1 MTGAAATPAAPGRRR
16 AAFRLTRPVVP
27 EDVLHASVADAL
39 AKLLLPPA
47 EWWAYPAGH
56 IRLDGQQAAKL
67 YRMGLRPSLP
77 DFMVLCGAL
86 IGIELKTETGRLS
99 RPRMVHRKRNGG
111 LRLVE
116 GQTTIFPRLAAAG
129 MRGPHVCRSVEDV
142 LCVLRAEGVPIR
154 GCSL

>member
-1 MTGAAATPAAPGRRR
+1 MSATTSRR
-16 AAFRLTRPVVP
+16 ASPYRLTAPVVP
-27 EDVLHASVADAL
+27 EDTLHASVADAL

-77 DFMVLCGAL
+77 DFMVLCGTL

-99 RPRMVHRKRNGG
+99 KTRVVHRKRNGG
-111 LRLVE
+111 LRTVE
-116 GQTTIFPRLAAAG
+116 GQADVFPRLSAAG

-142 LCVLRAEGVPIR
+142 LCALRAEGVPIR
-154 GCSL
+154 GVNL

>member
-1 MTGAAATPAAPGRRR
+1 MSATTATRPRRR
-16 AAFRLTRPVVP
+16 ASPYRLVAPVVP
-27 EDVLHASVADAL
+27 EDALHQSVADAL

-47 EWWAYPAGH
+47 VWWAYPAGH
-56 IRLDGQQAAKL
+56 ILLDGQQAAKL

-77 DFMVLCGAL
+77 DFMVLYFAL

-99 RPRMVHRKRNGG
+99 NNRFVRRKRNGA

-116 GQTTIFPRLAAAG
+116 GQTTVFPRLAAAG
-129 MRGPHVCRSVEDV
+129 MRGPYVCRSVADV
-142 LCVLRAEGVPIR
+142 LVALRSEGVPVR